1 MGGDKGAST
10 ESVPQFLY
18 VIRPA
23 RLAMLTEGST
33 DQEAAIIAD
42 HFEYLRMLT
51 ERNVVILAGR
61 TLTSDETSFGIVILR
76 AQDESTARGIM
87 ENDPAV
93 KERVMHAVLY
103 PYRVALLG
111 GLEE

>member
-76 AQDESTARGIM
+76 AQ
-87 ENDPAV
+87 NDPAV